1 MPALQNLIRF
11 PITPHLCF
19 HTPDPLQ
26 FLTDKQRAKI
36 RERFN
41 IHAPFLPSRPLTLP
55 QFLTDKQRGK
65 IKELVKKYVERK
77 GELLA
82 GERRR

>member
-1 MPALQNLIRF
+1 M
-11 PITPHLCF
+11 
-19 HTPDPLQ
+19 
-26 FLTDKQRAKI
+26 TDSRRA
-36 RERFN
+36 
-41 IHAPFLPSRPLTLP
+41 
-55 QFLTDKQRGK
+55 K